1 VLVPFPYSDL
11 RGSKRRP
18 ACVVSA
24 RPYNDQ
30 SPDVVL
36 AMVTSNSARIQQ
48 PGRGDV
54 AIRGWRT
61 AGLRLPSVLR
71 AGRLLVLEQRLL
83 GPVLG
88 DLTPGDLRGV
98 DASLRLVLGL

>member
-1 VLVPFPYSDL
+1 MLVPFPYSDL

-18 ACVVSA
+18 ACVVSV

-36 AMVTSNSARIQQ
+36 AMVTSSSTRVQQ

-54 AIRGWRT
+54 ALRGWR
-61 AGLRLPSVLR
+61 A
-71 AGRLLVLEQRLL
+71 A

-88 DLTPGDLRGV
+88 ELTPGDLRGV